1 MMFCRARLSLLMM
14 AFERTPNSGLDPA
27 TLAELQAALT
37 RSLAAGNHGDE
48 LKGLLRTLA
57 TQARERGLHAEQLLL
72 ALKEV
77 WYGLPHLSTRPG
89 NEAQTQLLQQ
99 LIARCIQE
107 YYSG

>member
-1 MMFCRARLSLLMM
+1 MM

-27 TLAELQAALT
+27 TVAELKAELT
-37 RSLAAGNHGDE
+37 RSLATGTHGDE

-57 TQARERGLHAEQLLL
+57 SQARERGLHAEQLLL

-77 WYGLPHLSTRPG
+77 WYGLPELSGRPSD
-89 NEAQTQLLQQ
+89 AQTQLLQQ